1 MNKHTSAIINILR
14 KTYPKAKI
22 VLNYENNWELLVSVI
37 LSAQCTDKK
46 VNEVTTKLFKKYP
59 ALDDYVNANPTEFE
73 QDIRQTGFYRNKS
86 KNILAAAKL
95 VKQKFGG
102 KLPRTM
108 AEMLTI
114 PGVARKTA
122 NVVLGNAYGIVE
134 GIAVDT
140 HVLRLSQRLRLVNP
154 GQAGPGKKPLVIP
167 AHHVIPVILRQ
178 AQAFG
183 SEAQARRDGEHRR
196 TKAGIYLNR
205 FRIKSGMTLDYYKD
219 ASPEKVE
226 LELMKIIPQ
235 EDWFTLTYLL
245 IDHGR
250 ALCKAQNPDCPHCP
264 LQKLCPSSRI

>member
-1 MNKHTSAIINILR
+1 MNRIIGILTILK
-14 KTYPKAKI
+14 KTYPHAKI
-22 VLNYENNWELLVSVI
+22 VLNYGNNWELLVSVI

-46 VNEVTTKLFKKYP
+46 VNEVTEKLFKKYST
-59 ALDDYVNANPTEFE
+59 LEDYVNADLAEFE

-102 KLPRTM
+102 ILPKTM

-140 HVLRLSQRLRLVNP
+140 HVLRLSQRLRLVDP
-154 GQAGPGKKPLVIP
+154 KQVGPGKKPLVIP
-167 AHHVIPVILRQ
+167 ASHVIPANHVIP
-178 AQAFG
+178 A
-183 SEAQARRDGEHRR
+183 
-196 TKAGIYLNR
+196 KAGIYTNNLNS
-205 FRIKSGMTLDYYKD
+205 FQIKSGMTVDYYKD
-219 ASPEKVE
+219 ASPEKIE
-226 LELMKIIPQ
+226 LALTKIIPK
-235 EDWFTLTYLL
+235 EDWFKVTYWL

-250 ALCKAQNPDCPHCP
+250 AICKAQNPNCQNCP
-264 LQKLCPSSRI
+264 LNKLCPASILPH